1 MNMDRQC
8 PRMPGHFCQFLLY
21 QMVDSVE
28 RTNMDPTLMEQP
40 YFHGL
45 LPREDLPLMLRN
57 RGDFLVRCTEPSKG
71 QPRAYVLSMKAPATK
86 RELKETVRHFI
97 IRVEKGK
104 FYIHQKL
111 FDSITKMIAHYVTTG
126 EALNVTAPE
135 TVIARPVARQDWELL
150 HSEIT
155 VDKHIG
161 EGAFGA
167 VCLGKWTSRL
177 TNVTLDCAIKQAKMD
192 ALNKEQIKEVMTEA
206 RVMRPL
212 DHPNVVKLYGVAALQ
227 EPLMIV
233 MEFCKQGALNSYLKK
248 NPLTV
253 EKQVEMCF
261 GSACGIH
268 YLHESGLLHRDIAA
282 RNCLFSENNVK
293 IADFG
298 LTKDGPVFDMDPAK
312 PVPVK
317 WMSPEAVQ
325 TTKYTY
331 KADVWAYGVMCF
343 EIFAKGNEPYMELQK
358 GEIVKKV
365 REGYR
370 LQFPSVTPLEL
381 KYYFLHRVF
390 ASEQTRPTMGEIVS
404 YFETSFGYTAPPLN
418 VPQKNRTYTFLR
430 PFESFKTIQTK
441 VDYEYLESD
450 LSTHYNPNNV
460 YWYVM
465 DLKADSVF
473 KSRLRVLSSCFPNV
487 IVPDTEFNMTSRGVN
502 LNYAQYHC
510 MEMMMDRQWRYVV
523 LLENHDV
530 LTKTNGELVQIFRA
544 YNGANDVGALN
555 LNTLGADRRK
565 FAEINDF
572 SFKALGLFQND
583 TLNTAEQTLA
593 IAKSIT
599 ASALTFEAVRH
610 IFNTLNTTKL
620 MSIMNSDNYEHESF
634 TSSLNANEI
643 LNVPGGFTTECLDK
657 KNIDQMVRFTKWG
670 GHGCHSKRVRH
681 GVCIFGMS
689 DLRPR
694 LMPLRQFTVNKMM
707 PSIDFGAINC
717 WHEHLFNRTHVQRNT
732 TVDTVFYS
740 NIPYVRWHNQKMSN
754 TLNRTTFA
762 C

>member
-1 MNMDRQC
+1 MADRKLFTMIAFKLHSLIQ
-8 PRMPGHFCQFLLY
+8 
-21 QMVDSVE
+21 
-28 RTNMDPTLMEQP
+28 
-40 YFHGL
+40 
-45 LPREDLPLMLRN
+45 LMLRVVQVACLA
-57 RGDFLVRCTEPSKG
+57 GLVYI
-71 QPRAYVLSMKAPATK
+71 AYVSYIDFYRNGSFILNDVNQEKTMSTYSIEQMYKHYVPILNETTQPIFKPHEAAQDLKCSELIQDSTTYKPIVFEDRANLSMTCDDIRSRGNFVNKTYPDEQDFPLAF
-86 RELKETVRHFI
+86 VR
-97 IRVEKGK
+97 
-104 FYIHQKL
+104 
-111 FDSITKMIAHYVTTG
+111 
-126 EALNVTAPE
+126 
-135 TVIARPVARQDWELL
+135 
-150 HSEIT
+150 
-155 VDKHIG
+155 
-161 EGAFGA
+161 A
-167 VCLGKWTSRL
+167 V
-177 TNVTLDCAIKQAKMD
+177 
-192 ALNKEQIKEVMTEA
+192 
-206 RVMRPL
+206 
-212 DHPNVVKLYGVAALQ
+212 
-227 EPLMIV
+227 
-233 MEFCKQGALNSYLKK
+233 
-248 NPLTV
+248 
-253 EKQVEMCF
+253 
-261 GSACGIH
+261 
-268 YLHESGLLHRDIAA
+268 
-282 RNCLFSENNVK
+282 
-293 IADFG
+293 
-298 LTKDGPVFDMDPAK
+298 
-312 PVPVK
+312 
-317 WMSPEAVQ
+317 
-325 TTKYTY
+325 
-331 KADVWAYGVMCF
+331 
-343 EIFAKGNEPYMELQK
+343 
-358 GEIVKKV
+358 
-365 REGYR
+365 
-370 LQFPSVTPLEL
+370 
-381 KYYFLHRVF
+381 
-390 ASEQTRPTMGEIVS
+390 
-404 YFETSFGYTAPPLN
+404 
-418 VPQKNRTYTFLR
+418 
-430 PFESFKTIQTK
+430 FK
-441 VDYEYLESD
+441 DYEYLESD

-460 YWYVM
+460 YCYVM